1 MPPRKTRVAKKKVE
15 KEVVETVVEKVEEIA
30 DGNQTKGAI
39 PTPAEKH
46 AEKPSKGKGKA
57 SLVKN
62 EPVVEKPTQGEDEVS
77 VETNEAAKGGKLS
90 QEERLAKLKEL
101 RMRMNQSTLDNRKTL
116 IEDHQKT
123 RTTAREVARLEK
135 QKRLAENLREKINA
149 DEAGDDV
156 QRKKNWNY
164 SIEQNERWEERMK
177 LNEEKGRREFND
189 EAAGFER
196 RYLRDTSQL
205 KVNMT
210 AYRKQKEVAL
220 GLPAGTLVPV
230 EVKSNAVA
238 SSSSKAAAGTGE
250 AYGEANS
257 LSYAK
262 DRPSD
267 DAIDNVMSDMNAAY
281 DRKNKAAKK
290 RRTADEDEQ
299 GDVTY
304 INQRNKVFNQKI
316 NRFFDKYTQEIR
328 ENFER
333 GTAL

>member
-1 MPPRKTRVAKKKVE
+1 MPPRKARVSKKKAD
-15 KEVVETVVEKVEEIA
+15 KEVAEPVVEQAEESA
-30 DGNQTKGAI
+30 VDKESVQATQTSTKRV
-39 PTPAEKH
+39 
-46 AEKPSKGKGKA
+46 EKPSKGKGKA
-57 SLVKN
+57 S
-62 EPVVEKPTQGEDEVS
+62 VVVPETVEEGPTQSEEDVS
-77 VETNEAAKGGKLS
+77 ADANEAAKGGKLS

-238 SSSSKAAAGTGE
+238 TSSSKASAGTGE

-267 DAIDNVMSDMNAAY
+267 DAIDNVVSDMNAAY

>member
-1 MPPRKTRVAKKKVE
+1 MPPRKTRASK
-15 KEVVETVVEKVEEIA
+15 KEVKKLLEEPVQSVEEAVAEPQPEENTAVSVVEAGE
-30 DGNQTKGAI
+30 T
-39 PTPAEKH
+39 
-46 AEKPSKGKGKA
+46 PSKGKGKA
-57 SLVKN
+57 STITEETEETEPTTRQRGVTAESN
-62 EPVVEKPTQGEDEVS
+62 EG
-77 VETNEAAKGGKLS
+77 AKGAKLS
-90 QEERLAKLKEL
+90 QEDRLAKLKEL
-101 RMRMNQSTLDNRKTL
+101 RMRMNQSTMDNRKTL

-149 DEAGDDV
+149 EEAGDDV

-177 LNEEKGRREFND
+177 LNEEKARREFND

-230 EVKSNAVA
+230 EVKSAAVGT
-238 SSSSKAAAGTGE
+238 SSSKASAGAGE

-267 DAIDNVMSDMNAAY
+267 DAIDNVVSDMNAAY

-316 NRFFDKYTQEIR
+316 NRFFDKYTTEIR